1 MTKMTPELKAP
12 TFDELM
18 WPALVAVKALGG
30 SATNEELLEKV
41 IEIEHIP
48 EALQNTMHSERQTK
62 VSYNLAWAKSWLKD
76 AGALENPSRGV
87 WAITPMGMKLTKDDV
102 DRIPAENRRRYR
114 LEKKKAKEPT
124 TKSIFHLSRRTG
136 RMNC

>member
-1 MTKMTPELKAP
+1 MTPELKAP

-18 WPALVAVKALGG
+18 WPALMAIRALGG

-62 VSYNLAWAKSWLKD
+62 VSYNLAWAKS
-76 AGALENPSRGV
+76 
-87 WAITPMGMKLTKDDV
+87 
-102 DRIPAENRRRYR
+102 
-114 LEKKKAKEPT
+114 
-124 TKSIFHLSRRTG
+124 
-136 RMNC
+136 